1 MERNLILKR
10 CKGLLALVLAFVVIF
25 GSGIHIMAEEGT
37 SAVLVTTNYN
47 SGTDYSAPDYSRPKG
62 SQEATSVGGGKHVH
76 DYQWTVTLQPMDG
89 TDGKREA
96 VCNCGAV
103 DGREPISYYRIVI
116 KSIIES
122 IEEAPVNGTVTV
134 NNPFLSC
141 LTDEI
146 MEALHKRGDVN
157 LQVAFKEDE
166 QDFSF
171 MVPAGKALLE
181 DEWYGYYYLG
191 SVFGWQ

>member
-10 CKGLLALVLAFVVIF
+10 CKGLFALVLAFVMIF

-47 SGTDYSAPDYSRPKG
+47 NGTDYSEPGYSRPKAV
-62 SQEATSVGGGKHVH
+62 SEAIPGGENKHVH
-76 DYQWTVTLQPMDG
+76 DYQWTVTLEPMEG

-103 DGREPISYYRIVI
+103 DSREPISYYRILIKRII
-116 KSIIES
+116 KSIED
-122 IEEAPVNGTVTV
+122 APAGGTVKV
-134 NNPFLSC
+134 SNPFLSC

-157 LQVAFKEDE
+157 LQVSFKEGE
-166 QDFSF
+166 QEFCF
-171 MVPAGKALLE
+171 VVPAGKALLE

-191 SVFGWQ
+191 SIFGWQ